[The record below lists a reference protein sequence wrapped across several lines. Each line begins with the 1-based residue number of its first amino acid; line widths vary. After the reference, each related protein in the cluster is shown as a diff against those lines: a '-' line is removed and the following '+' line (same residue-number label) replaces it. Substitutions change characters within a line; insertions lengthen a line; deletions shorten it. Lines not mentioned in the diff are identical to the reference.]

1 MDNSLRKPLYKIEL
15 WLIKAIPI
23 IISILY
29 FTNTILSYFNIN
41 LEIFSMLGG
50 LSLITILF
58 LYISS
63 FVFNFCKYHR
73 LFIHYITLNW
83 LLDVFDYYIGI
94 PITNKAYLI
103 LILSITAIFIYFITY
118 FKLKKI

>member
-1 MDNSLRKPLYKIEL
+1 MDNSLVKPLYKIEL

-23 IISILY
+23 IISIMY
-29 FTNTILSYFNIN
+29 FCNTILSYFNIN

-50 LSLITILF
+50 VSLIPIIF

-63 FVFNFCKYHR
+63 FVFRFCRYHR
-73 LFIHYITLNW
+73 LFLHYITLHW

-94 PITNKAYLI
+94 PITNKGYLI
-103 LILSITAIFIYFITY
+103 LILLITAIFIFLITY
-118 FKLKKI
+118 FKFKKI

>member
-1 MDNSLRKPLYKIEL
+1 MDNSLHKPLYKIEL

-63 FVFNFCKYHR
+63 FVFHFCKYHR

-103 LILSITAIFIYFITY
+103 LILSITAIFIFFITY
-118 FKLKKI
+118 FKIKKI